1 MHARLAPLLTVVAL
15 IAAAGCGEGN
25 FVVTND
31 TYEPR
36 IVVQGFLHPGPGVER
51 IYIWRNFAPNA
62 NLQRLDLIPDDTNAR
77 IIDEASGRAYP
88 LTFHPTPSGQS
99 LRDYYFEYTGQDL
112 VIEPGKTYTLDVRAT
127 IAGQSLHTWA
137 STTVPR
143 EGFRI
148 IGVNHEQLPY
158 RPLDA
163 RGDPVNFAV
172 TIERNP
178 DSRLY
183 LATVRP
189 VPEAA
194 TPDSFVYDNP
204 FTDEDPESVRE
215 DLPDFSYH
223 SDWIQN
229 VPLEPGQSGIEL
241 FWFYFWFYGE
251 HEITVYATDA
261 NYQRFLQTY
270 DEVQEPDG
278 NFHEP
283 SFALEGDGIG
293 VFGSA
298 IADRIRVQVSR
309 Q

>member
-36 IVVQGFLHPGPGVER
+36 IVVQGFLQPGQPVER
-51 IYIWRNFAPNA
+51 IWIWRNFRAYA
-62 NLQRLDLIPDDTNAR
+62 NLRNLDLVPDDTQVTLT
-77 IIDEASGRAYP
+77 DEGSGRDYA
-88 LTFHPTPSGQS
+88 LTFHPGQN
-99 LRDYYFEYTGQDL
+99 LRDNYFEYTGDDL
-112 VIEPGKTYTLDVRAT
+112 NIEHGGTYTLDVAAT
-127 IAGQSLHTWA
+127 IDGQPLHTWA
-137 STTVPR
+137 TTTVPR
-143 EGFRI
+143 EGFEI
-148 IGVNHEQLPY
+148 LGVNHEQLPY
-158 RPLDA
+158 RPLDEA
-163 RGDPVNFAV
+163 GEPVNFAV
-172 TIERNP
+172 TVERNS
-178 DSRLY
+178 DTRLY
-183 LATVRP
+183 LASVRP
-189 VPEAA
+189 VPGVA
-194 TPDSFVYDNP
+194 DSSNYVYDNP
-204 FTDEDPESVRE
+204 FTDEKPEDVQAK
-215 DLPDFSYH
+215 LPDWDYSY
-223 SDWIQN
+223 DWIQN
-229 VPLEPGQSGIEL
+229 VPREPGQSTIEL
-241 FWFYFWFYGE
+241 FWFEFWFYGE